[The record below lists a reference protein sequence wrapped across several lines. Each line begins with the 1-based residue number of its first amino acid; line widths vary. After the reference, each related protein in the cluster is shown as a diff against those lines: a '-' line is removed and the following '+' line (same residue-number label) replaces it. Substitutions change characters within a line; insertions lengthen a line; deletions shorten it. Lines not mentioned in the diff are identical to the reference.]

1 MVGIVSYGSYIP
13 YRRLKRSA
21 ISAVL
26 GVPAG
31 RGERAVASFDED
43 SISMAVEAL
52 RDALKSVPNI
62 MPDALFF
69 ATTTAPYGEKL
80 NAAIIG
86 AATRLPIEIRAADLT
101 GSTRAGLSGLL
112 QAADAARARGYA
124 AVTMA
129 DARLGAPEG
138 RLEQQTGDGGA
149 AFIVGSE
156 GVIGEIE
163 ATASLTREFLDNW
176 RAPGER

>member
-1 MVGIVSYGSYIP
+1 MAGIVSYGSYIP

-21 ISAVL
+21 IAAVL

-43 SISMAVEAL
+43 SVSMGVEAL
-52 RDALKSVPNI
+52 RDALKRAPNAI
-62 MPDALFF
+62 PSSLLF
-69 ATTTAPYGEKL
+69 ATTTAPYAEKL

-86 AATRLPIEIRAADLT
+86 AATLLPTEIRAADLT

-112 QAADAARARGYA
+112 QALDALHSGSYA
-124 AVTMA
+124 AITMA

-138 RLEQQTGDGGA
+138 RLEQQTGDGAA
-149 AFIVGSE
+149 AFIVGNQS
-156 GVIGEIE
+156 VIAEV
-163 ATASLTREFLDNW
+163 
-176 RAPGER
+176 